1 MNHKKL
7 LLTLTLCLC
16 ALLCMVVTASADEPH
31 ANHYSCGV
39 VNCQNNDHGH
49 TQVTEWKG
57 WDGTSEIVYT
67 EGTAYIYLTR
77 DVTFDQ
83 IFQISSGN
91 TLYLCLNGKKIEMQ
105 GENNVLAANSGS
117 KLVLC
122 DCQRNGS
129 ITHGVTVFDKGIIIN
144 HNKNRANLH

>member
-1 MNHKKL
+1 MRLCLRLGEDRYPCPTGKTPIFERSVHHEPQKL

-91 TLYLCLNGKKIEMQ
+91 TLYLCLM
-105 GENNVLAANSGS
+105 V
-117 KLVLC
+117 
-122 DCQRNGS
+122 
-129 ITHGVTVFDKGIIIN
+129 
-144 HNKNRANLH
+144 KNRDARGK